1 MKFCILASGSKGN
14 SLFIESAYGRFLID
28 VGLSARQIE
37 ERLQSVGVE
46 AAGIDAIILT
56 HAHSDHVRGVGVLAY
71 RHKIPVMAHPD
82 TLDSITPLLKP
93 GQAVL
98 PWHQPFQVKDLAFTP
113 FPLSHDCQP
122 TFGFVIR
129 ENSRALVLC
138 TDLGVVT
145 ESVREQVRQADML
158 ILESNHDPDMLMN
171 GPYPWELKE
180 RIAGR
185 AGHLSNHNAGELLQ
199 EVLHPRLQRVILG
212 HLSEENNTP
221 NLALVTVL
229 DYLGSSR
236 QEMVEVI
243 EQKTVSAMYML

>member
-1 MKFCILASGSKGN
+1 
-14 SLFIESAYGRFLID
+14 
-28 VGLSARQIE
+28 
-37 ERLQSVGVE
+37 
-46 AAGIDAIILT
+46 
-56 HAHSDHVRGVGVLAY
+56 
-71 RHKIPVMAHPD
+71 
-82 TLDSITPLLKP
+82 
-93 GQAVL
+93 
-98 PWHQPFQVKDLAFTP
+98 
-113 FPLSHDCQP
+113 
-122 TFGFVIR
+122 
-129 ENSRALVLC
+129 
-138 TDLGVVT
+138 
-145 ESVREQVRQADML
+145 
-158 ILESNHDPDMLMN
+158 MLMN

-221 NLALVTVL
+221 DLALVTVL